1 MPDMLF
7 FTARYTGK
15 RIYDEQVDFDY
26 SYALS
31 FSAYSAMLLCLL
43 EYVWNVSKLQW
54 SIYIA

>member
-43 EYVWNVSKLQW
+43 EYVWNVSKLQ
-54 SIYIA
+54 